1 MGYPGGGRSVIT
13 MRLQSRSNLLNIT
26 FPAEAQLKRIFSL
39 PLQQKLEDFEEE
51 VKGLCDALTSA
62 TMNLYFGIA
71 KELVSICAHVCARGA
86 SAQPC
91 QATRAILR
99 SGRIGNLTLDVR
111 P

>member
-51 VKGLCDALTSA
+51 VKGLCDGLTSA

-71 KELVSICAHVCARGA
+71 KELVSICAHVCARAGHPPNLVRLLVRSCGPA
-86 SAQPC
+86 GSA
-91 QATRAILR
+91 I
-99 SGRIGNLTLDVR
+99 
-111 P
+111 